1 MDLQDKD
8 GSGRRRVYLDH
19 NATAPLHP
27 QARAAALACMDGPCN
42 ASSIHAQGRAAR
54 AVVEK
59 ARGEVARL
67 VGAPGRNVVF
77 TSGATEALALALQ
90 PDMELAGKPVHCDI
104 LLASAVEHPAVLR
117 GHRFADMETI
127 EVDAS
132 GRLVPDALEEALERH
147 AAAGRRALVAIMAA
161 NNETGVLQPVAE
173 AARLAHRHGAV
184 VLCDAVQA
192 AGRVNLDIKAL
203 DVDFLALS
211 AHKIGG
217 LQGAGALVSAEAT
230 HRLPA
235 LLAGGGQERGRRGGT
250 ENVPAIA
257 AFGAAAKRALESRES
272 EAARL
277 CSLRDRL
284 ERAILETVS
293 GSHVIGHDAER
304 LANTTLIAFE
314 NVRAETLVIALDLA
328 HISVS
333 SGAACSSGKV
343 GASHVLAAMGVDAAH
358 ASGAVRLS
366 LGWSSDGRDID
377 LAVAAFGE
385 VVPRVRGRP
394 VRTV

>member
-1 MDLQDKD
+1 MC
-8 GSGRRRVYLDH
+8 
-19 NATAPLHP
+19 T
-27 QARAAALACMDGPCN
+27 
-42 ASSIHAQGRAAR
+42 
-54 AVVEK
+54 
-59 ARGEVARL
+59 
-67 VGAPGRNVVF
+67 
-77 TSGATEALALALQ
+77 
-90 PDMELAGKPVHCDI
+90 
-104 LLASAVEHPAVLR
+104 
-117 GHRFADMETI
+117 
-127 EVDAS
+127 
-132 GRLVPDALEEALERH
+132 
-147 AAAGRRALVAIMAA
+147 
-161 NNETGVLQPVAE
+161 
-173 AARLAHRHGAV
+173 
-184 VLCDAVQA
+184 
-192 AGRVNLDIKAL
+192 
-203 DVDFLALS
+203 
-211 AHKIGG
+211 
-217 LQGAGALVSAEAT
+217 
-230 HRLPA
+230 
-235 LLAGGGQERGRRGGT
+235 
-250 ENVPAIA
+250 
-257 AFGAAAKRALESRES
+257 
-272 EAARL
+272 
-277 CSLRDRL
+277 LRDRL